1 MNRYEAAR
9 APDPRAP
16 RFASRARR
24 LAGQDGDMS
33 ADVRLVGRIGGAL
46 VAAGIVWLAVR
57 LADGARRRSAD
68 A

>member
-1 MNRYEAAR
+1 
-9 APDPRAP
+9 
-16 RFASRARR
+16 
-24 LAGQDGDMS
+24 MS

-57 LADGARRRSAD
+57 LTDGARRRSAD

>member
-1 MNRYEAAR
+1 
-9 APDPRAP
+9 
-16 RFASRARR
+16 
-24 LAGQDGDMS
+24 MS
-33 ADVRLVGRIGGAL
+33 AEVRLVGRIGGAL